1 MLENIKQ
8 TITGWDKKN
17 PWTNVYGLAR
27 SIIALSSLLTL
38 LVNHPSLIMKPASGI
53 SSYPACKMNLSLF
66 CLGENNYMMLNLFR
80 WVCIAILVLV
90 VIGWRPRITGIL
102 HWYISYSLQ
111 SSLIVID
118 GGEQAAA
125 VITFLL
131 IPITLTDP
139 RKWHWSG
146 RPDDPEGQRTIGKI
160 TAFISYFVIRLQ
172 VAVLYFHSTVAK
184 LSQQE
189 WVDGTAVYY
198 FAQEKTIGFNGFF
211 QALTKPFVSS
221 PFVVIPTWGTLLV
234 QIVIFAALFA
244 PKKHWRL
251 ILIIAVFMHEIFA
264 VMLGLISFSLI
275 MAGILIL
282 YLTPID
288 STFQFTYIRRL
299 KWNKKEKKGEVSV

>member
-53 SSYPACKMNLSLF
+53 NSYPACKMNLSLF

-102 HWYISYSLQ
+102 HWYVSYSLQ

-139 RKWHWSG
+139 RKWHWSR

-198 FAQEKTIGFNGFF
+198 FAHEKTIGFNGFF

>member
-1 MLENIKQ
+1 
-8 TITGWDKKN
+8 
-17 PWTNVYGLAR
+17 
-27 SIIALSSLLTL
+27 
-38 LVNHPSLIMKPASGI
+38 
-53 SSYPACKMNLSLF
+53 
-66 CLGENNYMMLNLFR
+66 MMLNLFR
-80 WVCIAILVLV
+80 WVCIVILVLV
-90 VIGWRPRITGIL
+90 VIGWRPRITGVL
-102 HWYISYSLQ
+102 HWYVSYSLQ

-125 VITFLL
+125 VMTFLL
-131 IPITLTDP
+131 LPITLTDP
-139 RKWHWSG
+139 RKWHWST
-146 RPDDPEGQRTIGKI
+146 RPIEGKRTLGKI
-160 TAFISYFVIRLQ
+160 TAFISYFVIRIQ

-211 QALTKPFVSS
+211 QALTKPIVTS

-264 VMLGLISFSLI
+264 VMLGLISFSII

-288 STFQFTYIRRL
+288 STIQFTYIRRL
-299 KWNKKEKKGEVSV
+299 LWNKKHKKGEVSV

>member
-8 TITGWDKKN
+8 TITGWDERN

-66 CLGENNYMMLNLFR
+66 CLGENNYMMLNLVR
-80 WVCIAILVLV
+80 WICIAILVLV
-90 VIGWRPRITGIL
+90 VIGWRPIITGIL
-102 HWYISYSLQ
+102 HWYVSYSLQ

-125 VITFLL
+125 VMTFLL

-146 RPDDPEGQRTIGKI
+146 RPDDAEGQRTLGKI

-211 QALTKPFVSS
+211 QALTKPFVTS
-221 PFVVIPTWGTLLV
+221 PLVVIPTWGTLLV

-264 VMLGLISFSLI
+264 VMLGLISFSVI

>member
-8 TITGWDKKN
+8 TITRWDERN

-38 LVNHPSLIMKPASGI
+38 LINHPSLIMKPASGI

-80 WVCIAILVLV
+80 WVCIVILVLV
-90 VIGWRPRITGIL
+90 VIGWRPRITGVL
-102 HWYISYSLQ
+102 HWYVSYSLQ

-125 VITFLL
+125 VMTFLL
-131 IPITLTDP
+131 LPITLTDP
-139 RKWHWSG
+139 RKWHWST
-146 RPDDPEGQRTIGKI
+146 RPIEGKRTLGKI
-160 TAFISYFVIRLQ
+160 TAFISYFVIRIQ

-211 QALTKPFVSS
+211 QALTKPIVTS

-264 VMLGLISFSLI
+264 VMLGLISFSII

-288 STFQFTYIRRL
+288 STIQFTYIRRRL
-299 KWNKKEKKGEVSV
+299 WNKKHKKGEVSV

>member
-8 TITGWDKKN
+8 TITGWDERN

-66 CLGENNYMMLNLFR
+66 CLGENNYMMLNLVR
-80 WVCIAILVLV
+80 WICIAILVLV

-102 HWYISYSLQ
+102 HWYVSYSLQ

-125 VITFLL
+125 VMTFLL

-146 RPDDPEGQRTIGKI
+146 RPDDAEGQRTIGKI

-211 QALTKPFVSS
+211 R
-221 PFVVIPTWGTLLV
+221 
-234 QIVIFAALFA
+234 
-244 PKKHWRL
+244 H
-251 ILIIAVFMHEIFA
+251 
-264 VMLGLISFSLI
+264 
-275 MAGILIL
+275 
-282 YLTPID
+282 
-288 STFQFTYIRRL
+288 
-299 KWNKKEKKGEVSV
+299 

>member
-8 TITGWDKKN
+8 TITGWDERN

-53 SSYPACKMNLSLF
+53 SSYPACKMNFSLF
-66 CLGENNYMMLNLFR
+66 CLGENNYMMLNLVR
-80 WVCIAILVLV
+80 WICIAILVLV

-102 HWYISYSLQ
+102 HWYVSYSLQ

-125 VITFLL
+125 VMTFLL

-146 RPDDPEGQRTIGKI
+146 RPDDAEGQRTIGKI

-211 QALTKPFVSS
+211 QELTKPFVTS

-264 VMLGLISFSLI
+264 VMLGLISFSII

>member
-8 TITGWDKKN
+8 TITGWDERN

-66 CLGENNYMMLNLFR
+66 CLGENNYMMLNLVR
-80 WVCIAILVLV
+80 WICIAILVLV

-102 HWYISYSLQ
+102 HWYVSYSLQ

-125 VITFLL
+125 VMTFLL

-146 RPDDPEGQRTIGKI
+146 RPDDAEGQRTIGKI

-211 QALTKPFVSS
+211 QALTKPFVTS
-221 PFVVIPTWGTLLV
+221 PLVVIPTWGTLLV

-264 VMLGLISFSLI
+264 VMLGLISFSVI

>member
-1 MLENIKQ
+1 M
-8 TITGWDKKN
+8 
-17 PWTNVYGLAR
+17 GLHCHSGACCHWLAPQNHR
-27 SIIALSSLLTL
+27 GSAL
-38 LVNHPSLIMKPASGI
+38 
-53 SSYPACKMNLSLF
+53 
-66 CLGENNYMMLNLFR
+66 
-80 WVCIAILVLV
+80 VCQ
-90 VIGWRPRITGIL
+90 
-102 HWYISYSLQ
+102 LQ
-111 SSLIVID
+111 P
-118 GGEQAAA
+118 A
-125 VITFLL
+125 VIADRHRRRRAGSSSHDLL
-131 IPITLTDP
+131 LLPITLTDP
-139 RKWHWSG
+139 RKWHWST
-146 RPDDPEGQRTIGKI
+146 RPIEGKRTLGKI
-160 TAFISYFVIRLQ
+160 TAFISYFVIRIQ

-211 QALTKPFVSS
+211 QALTKPIVTS

-264 VMLGLISFSLI
+264 VMLGLISFSII

-288 STFQFTYIRRL
+288 STIQFTYIRRL
-299 KWNKKEKKGEVSV
+299 LWNKKHKKGEVSV